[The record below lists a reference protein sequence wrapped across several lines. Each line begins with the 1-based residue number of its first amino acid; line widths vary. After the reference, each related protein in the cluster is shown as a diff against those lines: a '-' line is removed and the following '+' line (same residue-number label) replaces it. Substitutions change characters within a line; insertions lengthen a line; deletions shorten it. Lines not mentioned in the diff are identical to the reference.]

1 MAPGEIEAG
10 RRPLSP
16 GALAGISEVLA
27 AVAAARGGLGSRQWE
42 VLHRSGV
49 CERLGLTR
57 ERLEERVRL
66 ALHDMGDSLC
76 SRSWLGGQELE
87 WIDDRLD
94 AVVDPGHRLLLC
106 ELAWAMIHA
115 EGPPSTGERL
125 VHEHLCARWHVR
137 PAAS

>member
-1 MAPGEIEAG
+1 MTPAEIQDG
-10 RRPLSP
+10 RPALSP
-16 GALAGISEVLA
+16 GVLDGISEVLA
-27 AVAAARGGLGSRQWE
+27 AFAAARGGLGSPQWE
-42 VLHRSGV
+42 VLQKSGV
-49 CERLGLTR
+49 SERLGLTR
-57 ERLEERVRL
+57 MRLEERVRH
-66 ALHDMGDSLC
+66 ALQDMGDSLC

-137 PAAS
+137 PAVN